1 MTDEWQVE
9 KIQQTFQ
16 WLTTNHQLSV
26 FFQCVVMFEK
36 QILNQ
41 RQKQLGVTLMFLFSS
56 KKEKATSQG

>member
-16 WLTTNHQLSV
+16 WLTTKHQLSV

-41 RQKQLGVTLMFLFSS
+41 RQKHLGVTLMFLFSS

>member
-9 KIQQTFQ
+9 KIQQAFQ
-16 WLTTNHQLSV
+16 WLTTNHQLLV

-41 RQKQLGVTLMFLFSS
+41 RQKHLGVTLMFLFSS